1 MARARRRAGHN
12 VRSMAMR
19 RRRKA
24 IKIFVS
30 TGLLFLPLIVV
41 IVISAVSSQLSISL
55 SLYLL
60 LLGFPVIVGFSWVPK
75 GLYLWRRA
83 NQADQG
89 AAGEEAI
96 EALLDPLKRE
106 GWKIAYGIRH
116 RAVGDV
122 DVFLISPIGKAF
134 TIDVKSHRGYISTDG
149 KRLYR
154 MRGGHRRSFEKDFI
168 AQAKRQAIAIQTDR
182 KLTFVTPAIVF
193 SSAKARIHSNPINKV
208 YVLDKNNVLA
218 ELKRLGEA
226 PKLDHSQN
234 PKSPQRPNLRPKR
247 SLPKSPPRPS
257 RSPKSH

>member
-1 MARARRRAGHN
+1 
-12 VRSMAMR
+12 MAMR
-19 RRRKA
+19 RRLKA
-24 IKIFVS
+24 IKTFMTAV
-30 TGLLFLPLIVV
+30 LLFLPLIVLM
-41 IVISAVSSQLSISL
+41 ALNLSPLQVQIPL
-55 SLYLL
+55 YLYLL
-60 LLGFPVIVGFSWVPK
+60 SFWFPVNMGFSLVPK

-106 GWKIAYGIRH
+106 GWKIAYGLRH

-134 TIDVKSHRGYISTDG
+134 TVDVKSHRGFVSTDG

-154 MRGGHRRSFEKDFI
+154 MRGGKRRSFEKDFI
-168 AQAKRQAIAIQTDR
+168 AQAKRQAIAIQKDR

-193 SSAKARIHSNPINKV
+193 SSAKVRIHSNPVNTV
-208 YVLDKNNVLA
+208 YVLGKSNVLA

-226 PKLDHSQN
+226 PKLDHSKK
-234 PKSPQRPNLRPKR
+234 PKTPQSPKLRPQR
-247 SLPKSPPRPS
+247 SFPKSPPRPS
-257 RSPKSH
+257 RSPKSNKQI